1 MNTKSV
7 LIRTIVH
14 KVIAVILSNQSVC
27 SRILNMTRSLEDA
40 SVLKIPSKSGIRSL
54 IGTILARRRRDF
66 LGVWAGKGLIPY
78 PPRGGWGGSEN

>member
-27 SRILNMTRSLEDA
+27 SRILNMTRTCLEDA

-66 LGVWAGKGLIPY
+66 FGVWAGKGLIPY
-78 PPRGGWGGSEN
+78 PPGGVGGV